1 MNSKYILVTGG
12 AGYIGSHTIIE
23 LVQAGYEVVSVDDF
37 SNSKKEIFKKIRKI
51 TGKTIKNYNID
62 LSDSLQVK
70 SKLII
75 KKPIYAVIHF
85 AAKKSVPESVAD
97 PLVYYK
103 NNIQSLVNIL
113 DFCKRKNISN
123 FIFSSSCS
131 VYGDIQ
137 KSPVSEKSPVGKT
150 LSPYAETKKM
160 AERIIEDYT
169 LSYNSKSVILRYF
182 NPAGVHPSLLIGDS
196 GSGQNQGVTP
206 ILVKSILR
214 NTTFSIFGDTY
225 KTRDGTAVRDYVHV
239 SDIAYAHVLALR
251 NFSLKSNFDIINLGA
266 GKGVTVLEL
275 VSAFERL
282 LKMKIN
288 YKILPKRYGD
298 IASVYA
304 SNNKAK
310 RVLGWKPKYTLRDI
324 IETSYSWEKK
334 NNE

>member
-12 AGYIGSHTIIE
+12 AGYVGSHTIVE
-23 LVQAGYEVVSVDDF
+23 LVKAGYEVISVDDF

-62 LSDSLQVK
+62 LSDSQQVK
-70 SKLII
+70 SKLTI
-75 KKPIYAVIHF
+75 KEPIYAVIHF
-85 AAKKSVPESVAD
+85 AAKKSVPESVAN
-97 PLVYYK
+97 PLLYYK

-137 KSPVSEKSPVGKT
+137 KSPVSEKSPTGKT
-150 LSPYAETKKM
+150 LSPYAETKKI
-160 AERIIEDYT
+160 AERIIEDFT
-169 LSYNSKSVILRYF
+169 SSQNSKSVILRYF
-182 NPAGVHPSLLIGDS
+182 NPAGAHHSLLIGDS
-196 GSGQNQGVTP
+196 GFGQSQGVTP
-206 ILVKSILR
+206 ILVKSILH

-239 SDIAYAHVLALR
+239 SDIAYAHVLSVTS
-251 NFSLKSNFDIINLGA
+251 FSSKRNFDIINLGA

-275 VSAFERL
+275 VRAFEKYL
-282 LKMKIN
+282 GKKVQ
-288 YKILPKRYGD
+288 YKILPKRLGD

-304 SNNKAK
+304 SNRIAEK
-310 RVLGWKPKYTLRDI
+310 LIGWKPKYTLRDI
-324 IETSYSWEKK
+324 VETSYKWEQN